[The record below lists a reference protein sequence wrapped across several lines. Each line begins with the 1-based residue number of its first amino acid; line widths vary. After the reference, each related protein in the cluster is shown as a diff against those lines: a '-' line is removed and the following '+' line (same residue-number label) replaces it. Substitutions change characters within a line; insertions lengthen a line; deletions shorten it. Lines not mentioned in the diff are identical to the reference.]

1 MRRLAV
7 RVRPPAFKSYMDS
20 RLLFSVSGLRG
31 VVGESLDI
39 ITAVKYTAAFLR
51 HNGGTTYAVAQDTR
65 PHSLAL
71 RKAVIST
78 ILSCGKEV
86 IDLGIVPTPTLLHFV
101 RTKNL
106 SGGVMITAS
115 HNPIEWNAL
124 KFVNSNGMF
133 ISSQDVMRI
142 ENLVNET
149 PEWCKFWEY
158 KPLRIN
164 NNAIGDHISAIVEHP
179 LIRLREIRKKGFTV
193 VCDCVNGAAFD
204 AIPTLL
210 KTLGCR
216 VIPLYC
222 DDSGEFLRN
231 PEPKKEHL
239 SDLESLLFKED
250 ADVAFATDPDGDRLV
265 VGFKDTGILSEEY
278 SVPLAAYHVLKY
290 VKGDVVVNLSTS
302 MMIEDVA
309 RLYKVNVF
317 RTPVGE
323 ANVVNSMLEKGA
335 VVGGEGN
342 GGVIYPAINPARDSL
357 VGIALILSLMAEENI
372 YDVLSKMPR
381 YYMVK
386 RKVEW
391 GSEIP
396 RDELR
401 KEFKNFEVSEIDG
414 IYFRK
419 RHEWVHIRKSNTEP
433 ILRIYAEAETSEK
446 ASELISKALKVLK

>member
-1 MRRLAV
+1 MSN
-7 RVRPPAFKSYMDS
+7 KI
-20 RLLFSVSGLRG
+20 LFSVSGLRG
-31 VVGESLDI
+31 VIGESLDL
-39 ITAVKYTAAFLR
+39 ITAVKYTAAFIR

-86 IDLGIVPTPTLLHFV
+86 IDLGIVPTPTLLYFV
-101 RTKNL
+101 RSKNL

-133 ISSQDVMRI
+133 ISPEDVKFI
-142 ENLVNET
+142 ENLVKED

-164 NNAIGDHISAIVEHP
+164 NNAISDHISAIVEYP
-179 LIRLREIRKKGFTV
+179 LIKLREIRKKGFTV
-193 VCDCVNGAAFD
+193 VCDCINGAAFE

-216 VIPLYC
+216 VITINC
-222 DDSGEFLRN
+222 DDSGEFVRN

-239 SDLESLLFKED
+239 SDLEMVLFREN

-278 SVPLAAYHVLKY
+278 TVPLAAYYVLKY
-290 VKGDVVVNLSTS
+290 MKGDVVVNFSTS

-309 RLYKVNVF
+309 HLYKVGVH
-317 RTPVGE
+317 RSPVGE
-323 ANVVNSMLEKGA
+323 ANVVNSMLERSA
-335 VVGGEGN
+335 VIGGEGN
-342 GGVIYPAINPARDSL
+342 GGVIFPAINPARDSL
-357 VGIALILSLMAEENI
+357 VGIALILSLMAEDNI
-372 YDVLSKMPR
+372 YDVLSRIPR
-381 YYMVK
+381 YYTVK
-386 RKVEW
+386 RKIEW
-391 GSEIP
+391 DTEIP
-396 RDELR
+396 KDELKR
-401 KEFKNFEVSEIDG
+401 EFKNFEVSELDG

-419 RHEWVHIRKSNTEP
+419 RHEWIHIRKSNTEP
-433 ILRIYAEAETSEK
+433 ILRIYSEADTLEK
-446 ASELISKALKVLK
+446 ASELVNRALKVLKY